1 MSRHR
6 RRENRFLEEHRT
18 LCPSSPSGRG
28 RAGIEE
34 QTSPQT
40 GAVRNEPAL
49 DKGNGVPKGVET
61 LVSILLVCEAQLHCN
76 KKNEEPLFP
85 AGKPPSPPCVAGS
98 KTQKPARVSGFCI
111 ENA

>member
-1 MSRHR
+1 M
-6 RRENRFLEEHRT
+6 

-76 KKNEEPLFP
+76 KNNEKALFQ
-85 AGKPPSPPCVAGS
+85 AGISPPA
-98 KTQKPARVSGFCI
+98 P
-111 ENA
+111 